1 MINPDSLIDPE
12 RLEEGAI
19 EVGEE
24 KLKFIKRKIEKWQ
37 KFDLTWCL
45 WWGSECRRKFIFA

>member
-1 MINPDSLIDPE
+1 MLHNDMKILTMINPDSLIDPE

-24 KLKFIKRKIEKWQ
+24 KLKFIKRKIEK
-37 KFDLTWCL
+37 
-45 WWGSECRRKFIFA
+45 